1 MPVVR
6 HGEQHSVDAVSTI
19 DKVTKDEIEDVSGA

>member
-1 MPVVR
+1 MVR
-6 HGEQHSVDAVSTI
+6 HGEHNSVDAVSTI